1 MITNDGAALS
11 YGTLQILSA
20 AAGGSVHIRRAVSFR
35 VMNTGARCAASPG
48 LALPG
53 CLMRLI

>member
-11 YGTLQILSA
+11 YGTLQILFA

-53 CLMRLI
+53 CLMR